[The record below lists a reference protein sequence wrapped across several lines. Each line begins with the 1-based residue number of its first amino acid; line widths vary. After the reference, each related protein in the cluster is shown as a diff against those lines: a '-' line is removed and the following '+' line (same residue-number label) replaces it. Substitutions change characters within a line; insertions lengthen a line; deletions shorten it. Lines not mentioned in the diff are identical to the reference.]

1 MRRSWTVNERYKS
14 HNVNAKVLQI
24 RHRSTFKHER
34 KKIYSITIEI
44 VSIFW
49 GVTQKPNAMKNF
61 YYFPYFAIEMW

>member
-34 KKIYSITIEI
+34 KKSIQLLLKLYRFFE
-44 VSIFW
+44 
-49 GVTQKPNAMKNF
+49 ALRKNQ
-61 YYFPYFAIEMW
+61 MQ